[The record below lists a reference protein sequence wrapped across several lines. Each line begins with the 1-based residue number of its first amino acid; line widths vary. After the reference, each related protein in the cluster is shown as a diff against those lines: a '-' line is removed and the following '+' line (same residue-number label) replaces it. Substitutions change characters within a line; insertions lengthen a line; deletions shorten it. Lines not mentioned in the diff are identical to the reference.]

1 MKKGPRAQI
10 NSDCQNY
17 PECALALI
25 KEGSLGSV
33 ALPRLSGAPARIDK
47 AVLQG

>member
-1 MKKGPRAQI
+1 MSRFPRAYFEVAR
-10 NSDCQNY
+10 S
-17 PECALALI
+17 LAELGSK